1 MYNLSNNEHTLTAR
15 VKILIGRMSDLSDS
29 EIKQEFTEILHSPDT
44 HASEATR
51 TKWMQVMN
59 EARGRVALMM
69 AICNLHLAGDN
80 LRSPDYKEPTKKKAK
95 Q

>member
-1 MYNLSNNEHTLTAR
+1 MYDLSNNEHTLTAR
-15 VKILIGRMSDLSDS
+15 VKLLIGRMSDLSDA
-29 EIKQEFTEILHSPDT
+29 EIKQEFTDILNHPDT
-44 HASEATR
+44 HVSEATR
-51 TKWMQVMN
+51 EKWMRIVR

-95 Q
+95 A